1 VSQTSPEQ
9 TTSEPAAATAAGRPA
24 PARSRVIVAALA
36 GLVAVAVAV
45 GLALALNNPV
55 GEGARDAVPAMPDP
69 VAGLNPGTEA
79 GLPPL
84 APVLGRPAPDGIGDL
99 PADQQLERLTALATP
114 TAPAQRFVELG
125 AVLQALGRGPEAR
138 AAYLEARE
146 REPGNLGAQVGL
158 ILVPAAS
165 GDEAAMTA
173 ADVRL
178 AALERAFPDEQ
189 LPAFNRAWLA
199 IYRADAR
206 TAAEGLRR
214 TIALDAESPL
224 GVTAATLLRALGM
237 PASSPSP

>member
-1 VSQTSPEQ
+1 VI
-9 TTSEPAAATAAGRPA
+9 AAA
-24 PARSRVIVAALA
+24 VA
-36 GLVAVAVAV
+36 GLAAVAVAV
-45 GLALALNNPV
+45 GLALALDSPV

-69 VAGLNPGTEA
+69 VTGLSPGTAA

-84 APVLGRPAPDGIGDL
+84 ALVLGEAPPDGIGDL

-125 AVLQALGRGPEAR
+125 AVLQALGRGAEAR

-146 REPGNLGAQVGL
+146 RDPGNLGARVGL

-178 AALERAFPDEQ
+178 AALERSLPEEQ

-206 TAAEGLRR
+206 TATDGLRR
-214 TIALDAESPL
+214 TIALGERSPL
-224 GVTAATLLRALGM
+224 GITAATLLRALGM
-237 PASSPSP
+237 PASTPAP

>member
-1 VSQTSPEQ
+1 
-9 TTSEPAAATAAGRPA
+9 
-24 PARSRVIVAALA
+24 VIVAAVA

-45 GLALALNNPV
+45 GMAVALNDPV

-69 VAGLNPGTEA
+69 VAGLNPGTDA

-84 APVLGRPAPDGIGDL
+84 ALVLDRPAPDGIGDL
-99 PADQQLERLTALATP
+99 PAEEQLQRLTALATP
-114 TAPAQRFVELG
+114 NAPAQRFVELG
-125 AVLQALGRGPEAR
+125 AVLQSLGRGA
-138 AAYLEARE
+138 EARE
-146 REPGNLGAQVGL
+146 AYQEARRRDPGNLGARVGL

-178 AALERAFPDEQ
+178 AALERSAPDEQ

-199 IYRADAR
+199 IYRADAQ
-206 TAAEGLRR
+206 TATAGLMR
-214 TIALDAESPL
+214 TIALDADSPL

-237 PASSPSP
+237 PSAPATP